1 MNNACYAVRKK
12 SQTAGEDYKPEVIIS
27 VEVRDEQLIITLQDN
42 GEGMNDEVKQRLF
55 ENFFTTKPAGQGTGL
70 GMGIIRNIIEERHG
84 GKLTFES
91 TEGQG
96 TSFTI
101 TIPIRK

>member
-1 MNNACYAVRKK
+1 M
-12 SQTAGEDYKPEVIIS
+12 
-27 VEVRDEQLIITLQDN
+27 QDN